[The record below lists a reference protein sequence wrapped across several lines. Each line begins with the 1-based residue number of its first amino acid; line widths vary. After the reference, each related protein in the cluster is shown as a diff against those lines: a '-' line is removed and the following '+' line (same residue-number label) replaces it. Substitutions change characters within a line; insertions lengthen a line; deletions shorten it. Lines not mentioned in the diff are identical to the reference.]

1 MIFDSNKLKGII
13 KEKQLTQEEMAQ
25 KLNISKSTFNLKI
38 NGNAYFSQ
46 EEIFKISRILNI
58 PDNLFKEYFF
68 TLKV

>member
-1 MIFDSNKLKGII
+1 MIFDSNKLKGMI
-13 KEKQLTQEEMAQ
+13 KEKELTQEEIAQ
-25 KLNISKSTFNLKI
+25 RLNISKSTFNLKI

-46 EEIFKISRILNI
+46 EEIFKISTILDI